1 MATRQQRLNDF
12 DGVGEP
18 PAGEPVELLCEDHC
32 GTYAVP
38 FPCHWVEDAWRSMKS
53 EEKIE
58 AAVIGWRRM
67 HKI

>member
-1 MATRQQRLNDF
+1 MELDSRQ
-12 DGVGEP
+12 
-18 PAGEPVELLCEDHC
+18 PANRSNYRAKIIVAPN
-32 GTYAVP
+32 AVP

-58 AAVIGWRRM
+58 AAVIGWRTM